1 MSFASGC
8 RVPAFL
14 LTSAS
19 LMGLLGSC
27 DGGGE
32 SADPVDQGEGPA
44 AQAAPAVE
52 LDLAAAPN
60 VILISIDTLRSDHL
74 GTYGHVNDTSPRMD
88 ALGAAGAVFEEC
100 TSSTSWTLPAHAAM
114 LTGLSDLVHGC
125 TDTDRTLAPSRITIA
140 ERLGAVGYETGGF
153 WSGPYL
159 HPTFGLGQG
168 FDTWVDCTSYA
179 AINNEVAESE
189 GAIEGEE
196 VWNRANHD
204 ITNPTVL
211 KGATSWLQE
220 NGDERFFLFLHL
232 WDCHFDF
239 IPPAPYDTMFDPDY
253 TGTMTGQD
261 FFTNPDVNPGMDPRD
276 LAHLKALYDGE
287 IRWTDDHIGQLLD
300 ALEEQ
305 GLAENTLVVLTSDH
319 GTAFFEHGQR
329 AHRNGLFDELIHVP
343 LIMRLPTAIP
353 AGTRSSTQVRLIDVV
368 PTILD
373 LVGLPHPADVM
384 GRSLRPAFG
393 GDLEESVEPAVSELY
408 TLGIEQRSYRRRDH
422 KLIMD
427 WGNPSDVRSFV
438 VDLSNDPGE
447 LRPLASASLP
457 VSQAALA
464 DRKVGFDWLKAWQ
477 AALPVDRSTSEI
489 PPDILRQLQHF
500 GYVGD
505 SEDE

>member
-1 MSFASGC
+1 
-8 RVPAFL
+8 
-14 LTSAS
+14 
-19 LMGLLGSC
+19 MGFLGSC
-27 DGGGE
+27 GGDGE
-32 SADPVDQGEGPA
+32 SVNPEAQGGSRDVQDASA
-44 AQAAPAVE
+44 AALDFE

-88 ALGAAGAVFEEC
+88 ALGAEGAVFEEC
-100 TSSTSWTLPAHAAM
+100 ASSTSWTLPAHAAM

-125 TDTDRTLAPSRITIA
+125 TDTNRTLAASRVTLA

-179 AINNEVAESE
+179 AINNELAENQ
-189 GAIEGEE
+189 GTIEGEE

-204 ITNPTVL
+204 ITNPSVL

-253 TGTMTGQD
+253 TGTMTGRN
-261 FFTNPDVNPGMDPRD
+261 FFTNPDVNAGMDPRD
-276 LAHLKALYDGE
+276 LEHLKALYDGE

-300 ALEEQ
+300 ALEKQ

-329 AHRNGLFDELIHVP
+329 AHRNGLYDELIHVP
-343 LIMRLPTAIP
+343 LIMRFPEAIP
-353 AGTRSSTQVRLIDVV
+353 AGTRSNTQVRLIDVV

-393 GDLEESVEPAVSELY
+393 GELEESVEPAVSELY
-408 TLGIEQRSYRRRDH
+408 TLGMEQRSYRRRDH

-427 WGNPSDVRSFV
+427 WANPADVRSFV

-447 LRPLASASLP
+447 QSPLTSASLP

-464 DRKVGFDWLKAWQ
+464 DRKVGFDWLTSWQ
-477 AALPVDRSTSEI
+477 TALPADRSTSEI
-489 PPDILRQLQHF
+489 PEDILRQLQGF
-500 GYVGD
+500 GYVGS